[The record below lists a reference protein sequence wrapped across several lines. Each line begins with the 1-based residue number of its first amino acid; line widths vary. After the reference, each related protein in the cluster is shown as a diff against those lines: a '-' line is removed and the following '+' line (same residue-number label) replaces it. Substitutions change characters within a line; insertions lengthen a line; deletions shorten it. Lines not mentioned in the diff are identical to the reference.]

1 MKFLLYA
8 AAAASL
14 QGGNMLTKIVKLLQN
29 MQETSRSDGE
39 EDTKAFE
46 KFTCSCKQQL
56 ADANAQIKES
66 TEIITRLT
74 GRVEELIGANG
85 RLENEIED
93 LEKDLQKNADE
104 QDRSTKQR
112 DAENEAFKEK
122 KADLEQMITQL
133 TDAVGLLAAIGAD
146 QTSEDRDTADRDRF
160 LKNGQ
165 LVSIRSK
172 LRRHMR
178 NVEEFLQGTA
188 KAKVTSFLEA
198 PFSGTYTS
206 QSGEIIGILKNMKDQ
221 GVVDKDNAIATE
233 KRQLEAYEK
242 MMELLK
248 EDQASMEE
256 SLKNKHGELAENK
269 AELEAARQTITDN
282 EKLKEENEQIVA
294 DVTAD
299 QELKTK
305 QYEGRRTSRAQE
317 EAAISKAIA
326 ILNADTS
333 FDNAAFE
340 NFLQLKSFRA
350 SIKKHEERP
359 WHESPF
365 AAVLEEIE
373 KMLKVIDKEQT
384 IDEEKKA
391 WCEDENKKNDENL
404 TEAQD
409 AMETEKGSI
418 AREEREVD
426 NRKADLETAKEELVK
441 LAENRK
447 EAIEMRNLE
456 NKNYLATV
464 ADLKSAQGV
473 LKRALHTLTSFY
485 KAEATATSST
495 DNEYKVQADG
505 EQVLTLLQDIEKQMQ
520 TSEETEH
527 ADEKAA
533 VEAFDQSMK
542 DMAEAQETLEKQSA
556 DLRQQIADA
565 EERLQ
570 NAKNEFDRQSEIE
583 RKIEEYMASIKPGCD
598 FILENFDTRTK
609 NRETEKQQLE
619 FGRNKVQ
626 ELEGAGKTFRE
637 QEK

>member
-1 MKFLLYA
+1 
-8 AAAASL
+8 
-14 QGGNMLTKIVKLLQN
+14 

-46 KFTCSCKQQL
+46 KFACSCKQQL

>member
-1 MKFLLYA
+1 
-8 AAAASL
+8 
-14 QGGNMLTKIVKLLQN
+14 

-39 EDTKAFE
+39 EDTKTFE
-46 KFTCSCKQQL
+46 KFTCTCKQQL

-133 TDAVGLLAAIGAD
+133 TDAVGILAAIGAD

-165 LVSIRSK
+165 LTSIRSK

-178 NVEEFLQGTA
+178 NVEEFLQGNA

-198 PFSGTYTS
+198 PFTGTYTS

-233 KRQLEAYEK
+233 KRQKEAYEK

-248 EDQASMEE
+248 ADQAEMED
-256 SLKNKHGELAENK
+256 SLKNKQGELAENK
-269 AELEAARQTITDN
+269 AELESARQTITDN

-294 DVTAD
+294 DVTAE

-305 QYEGRRTSRAQE
+305 QYEGRRTTRAKE

-373 KMLKVIDKEQT
+373 KMLKVIDKEQAV
-384 IDEEKKA
+384 DEEKKA
-391 WCEDENKKNDENL
+391 WCEEENKKNEENL
-404 TEAQD
+404 TAAQD
-409 AMETEKGSI
+409 AKETEKANI
-418 AREEREVD
+418 AREEREVED
-426 NRKADLETAKEELVK
+426 RKTDLKTAQEELVK
-441 LAENRK
+441 LAERRK
-447 EAIEMRNLE
+447 ETIEMRQLE

-464 ADLKSAQGV
+464 ADLQSAQQV
-473 LKRALHTLTSFY
+473 LKRALHTLNSFY
-485 KAEATATSST
+485 KAEATAAST
-495 DNEYKVQADG
+495 ADHEYKAQADG
-505 EQVLTLLQDIEKQMQ
+505 EQVITLLEDIEKQMQ

-527 ADEKAA
+527 SDEKAS
-533 VEAFDQSMK
+533 VEAYDQAIK
-542 DMAEAQETLEKQSA
+542 DMADSQETLEKQSA

-570 NAKNEFDRQSEIE
+570 NAQNEFQRQSEIE
-583 RKIEEYMASIKPGCD
+583 TKIEEYKASIKPGCD
-598 FILENFDTRTK
+598 FMLDNFDTRTK

-626 ELEGAGKTFRE
+626 ELEAAGKTFRE

>member
-1 MKFLLYA
+1 
-8 AAAASL
+8 
-14 QGGNMLTKIVKLLQN
+14 
-29 MQETSRSDGE
+29 MQETSRTDGE
-39 EDTKAFE
+39 EDTKTFE
-46 KFTCSCKQQL
+46 KFTCTSKQSL

-93 LEKDLQKNADE
+93 LNKDLQKNADE

-112 DAENEAFKEK
+112 QAENEAFTEK

-133 TDAVGLLAAIGAD
+133 TEAVGILAAIGAD

-165 LVSIRSK
+165 LISIRSK

-178 NVEEFLQGTA
+178 NVEEFLQGNA

-198 PFSGTYTS
+198 PFTGTYTS

-233 KRQLEAYEK
+233 KRQLEAHEK

-248 EDQASMEE
+248 ADQTEMEE
-256 SLKNKHGELAENK
+256 SLKNKEGELAENK
-269 AELEAARQTITDN
+269 AELESARETIATN
-282 EKLKEENEQIVA
+282 EKLKAENEQIVA
-294 DVTAD
+294 DVTAEL
-299 QELKTK
+299 ELKTK
-305 QYEGRRTSRAQE
+305 QYEGRRTTRAQE

-326 ILNADTS
+326 ILNADTT
-333 FDNAAFE
+333 FDNAAFS
-340 NFLQLKSFRA
+340 NFLQFKSSKV
-350 SIKKHEERP
+350 SIKKHQERP

-384 IDEEKKA
+384 VDEEKKA
-391 WCEDENKKNDENL
+391 WCEEENAKNEENL
-404 TEAQD
+404 TAAQN
-409 AMETEKGSI
+409 AKEVENGNIAKAKGEVETS
-418 AREEREVD
+418 
-426 NRKADLETAKEELVK
+426 TASLKTTQEELVT
-441 LAENRK
+441 LAERRK
-447 EAIEMRNLE
+447 DAIETRQLE

-464 ADLKSAQGV
+464 ADLQSAQQV
-473 LKRALHTLTSFY
+473 LKRALHTLNSFY
-485 KAEATATSST
+485 KAEETAASTT
-495 DNEYKVQADG
+495 DNEYKAKDG
-505 EQVLTLLQDIEKQMQ
+505 DQVISLLEGIETQMK
-520 TSEETEH
+520 TSEETAH
-527 ADEKAA
+527 SDEKAA
-533 VEAFDQSMK
+533 VDLYDKDMK
-542 DMAEAQETLEKQSA
+542 DMADSQETLEKESA

-570 NAKNEFDRQSEIE
+570 NAQNEFQRQSEIE
-583 RKIEEYMASIKPGCD
+583 TKIEEYKASIKPGCD
-598 FILENFDTRTK
+598 FILDNFDTRTK
-609 NRETEKQQLE
+609 NRQTEKQQLE

>member
-46 KFTCSCKQQL
+46 KFACSCKQQL